1 VETHNVTTQDGY
13 ILTVYR
19 IPHGRNGDTG
29 IMHRPVVFLQ
39 HGLDGSAVDFVSNLP
54 NQALAYV
61 LADAGHDV
69 WLGNFRGNKYSRAH
83 TTLSPSNHQFWT
95 FSWTEMADYDLP
107 AMIDYALATSQA
119 DNLYY
124 VGFSLGTTTAF
135 AKLAEDAQFAQKI
148 KKFYALGPMATVNHA
163 KGPLRWMAP
172 FTGAFEKI
180 TNLVGMDEFQPNQ
193 WLMDMAAK
201 YFCGNVVTKL
211 LCSNALFLIGGPN
224 SNQLNTTRLPVYLSH
239 SPSGTST
246 RTMIHIGQMMNSGK
260 LQAFDLGDKKKNQE
274 RYHQDKPTE
283 YDVTKIDTPISFFS
297 GGADWLASPQDVE
310 NLMPKIR
317 NVQGNTY
324 LADFNHFD
332 FIWGLRAAPQVY
344 WPIRNDIRADFGPV
358 GTPGTRRPTT
368 PERHPTTQER
378 QPTTQERQPTT
389 AEHHSTS
396 EHQTASSIRPTPT
409 KAE

>member
-1 VETHNVTTQDGY
+1 
-13 ILTVYR
+13 
-19 IPHGRNGDTG
+19 
-29 IMHRPVVFLQ
+29 
-39 HGLDGSAVDFVSNLP
+39 
-54 NQALAYV
+54 
-61 LADAGHDV
+61 
-69 WLGNFRGNKYSRAH
+69 
-83 TTLSPSNHQFWT
+83 
-95 FSWTEMADYDLP
+95 
-107 AMIDYALATSQA
+107 
-119 DNLYY
+119 
-124 VGFSLGTTTAF
+124 
-135 AKLAEDAQFAQKI
+135 
-148 KKFYALGPMATVNHA
+148 MATLNHA

-172 FTGAFEKI
+172 FTTAFEKI

-193 WLMDMAAK
+193 WLMNMAAK
-201 YFCGNVVTKL
+201 YFCSNVVTKL

-246 RTMIHIGQMMNSGK
+246 RTMIHIGQMINSGK
-260 LQAFDLGDKKKNQE
+260 LQAFDFGDKKKNQE

-297 GGADWLASPQDVE
+297 GGADWLASPQDVQV
-310 NLMPKIR
+310 LMPKIS

-368 PERHPTTQER
+368 ERQTTPEHQPTTSEHQPSTSERQPSTPER
-378 QPTTQERQPTT
+378 QPTTP
-389 AEHHSTS
+389 EHHSTS
-396 EHQTASSIRPTPT
+396 EHQTASPMRSTVT
-409 KAE
+409 SA